1 MTGVTA
7 TPDRPHAL
15 STTAVHLPVPTE
27 VRGRPVSV
35 PIYQTSVFAF
45 DDADAI
51 TDALNDPRGQYGY
64 SRFGNPTVRALEEAL
79 AALEGA
85 HAAVATSSGMAA
97 ITTAISANVSAGDHL
112 VVQASIYGGTAGL
125 LADLTRRWGIRVTEV
140 PGDDPEALAAAIEP
154 TTRVLYLETISNPVT
169 AVADIP
175 AMAAVARRHGVL
187 TVVDNTFASPL
198 ICRPLEHGADI
209 VVHSTTKYIG
219 GHSDLTGGVV
229 AYADAELFTRGW
241 AYALGVGMTPDP
253 HAAWLTLR
261 GLQTLPLRIRE
272 ASGNAAELAARLAA
286 HPGVQAVHHPSL
298 PEHPQHALAVSLL
311 DRPGAMLSFD
321 LAGGAAAAKRF
332 TSAVSLIQ
340 LAASL
345 GGVETLT
352 MHPASS
358 SHRAYTPEQ
367 LAAAGISPGTV
378 RLSTGVEDVEDIW
391 ADIAQALDTV
401 GAETVGAER

>member
-1 MTGVTA
+1 MTDHPA
-7 TPDRPHAL
+7 RPTAL
-15 STTAVHLPVPTE
+15 STTAVHVPVPTE

-51 TDALNDPRGQYGY
+51 TDALNDPRGEYGY
-64 SRFGNPTVRALEEAL
+64 SRFGNPTVRALELAV

-85 HAAVATSSGMAA
+85 DSAVATSSGMAA
-97 ITTAISANVSAGDHL
+97 ITAAISSNVVAGDHL

-125 LADLTRRWGIRVTEV
+125 LADLTRRWGIRITEV
-140 PGDDPEALAAAIEP
+140 PGDDPAALAAAIEP
-154 TTRVLYLETISNPVT
+154 ATRLLYLETISNPVT

-175 AMAAVARRHGVL
+175 GMAAVARRHGVL
-187 TVVDNTFASPL
+187 TLVDNTFASPM
-198 ICRPLEHGADI
+198 ICRPLLHGADI

-219 GHSDLTGGVV
+219 GHSDLTGGVI
-229 AYADAELFTRGW
+229 AFADPELFTRGW
-241 AYALGVGMTPDP
+241 AYAIGVGMTPDP

-272 ASGNAAELAARLAA
+272 ASANATELAARLVA
-286 HPGVQAVHHPSL
+286 HPTVHAVHHPSL
-298 PEHPQHALAVSLL
+298 PGHPQHALGKTLL

-321 LAGGAAAAKRF
+321 LAGGAPAAKQF
-332 TSAVSLIQ
+332 TAAVRLIQ

-358 SHRAYTPEQ
+358 SHRAYTAEQ
-367 LAAAGISPGTV
+367 LATAGISPGTV
-378 RLSTGVEDVEDIW
+378 RLSTGVEDVDDLW
-391 ADIAQALDTV
+391 ADIAQALEKVD
-401 GAETVGAER
+401 A